1 MKKYN
6 ITVYRCEDNGNE
18 KLHYT
23 FNQAELDKLKKD
35 VISIDYSGAYE
46 MKNGDLVEVEE
57 L

>member
-35 VISIDYSGAYE
+35 VVSIDYSGAYE